1 MKMSNSSENFRKL
14 FEAVNKIRKEEY
26 ADYISEDV
34 LFELLKIQSEN
45 LQNDVK
51 ESQQDVISLIN
62 TFFASKIVK

>member
-1 MKMSNSSENFRKL
+1 MSNSSENFRKL